1 MIYKNEGK
9 RKWYEFEKKDKK
21 CVDMKIS
28 DLVIYTSA
36 RKKREPWQQNNVNN
50 EASLKQNIKEL
61 RIRFAIKMQITA
73 KAVQFF
79 IESLILAQDKRWR
92 RA

>member
-36 RKKREPWQQNNVNN
+36 RKKREP
-50 EASLKQNIKEL
+50 
-61 RIRFAIKMQITA
+61 
-73 KAVQFF
+73 
-79 IESLILAQDKRWR
+79 
-92 RA
+92 